1 MMRRKKIWSASALTA
16 ALVFSAPTFAGEQ
29 ATAVIK
35 DAAGKE
41 VGQVIFVA
49 VPSGVLIDAKLS
61 AVPPGDHGFH
71 IHEVGKCEPP
81 DFESAGGH
89 FNPEEDRHGLLTVAG
104 PHAGDLPNIHVP
116 ENGKLRIEILHQ
128 MVSLQ
133 GLLDDD
139 GSAIVIHEGPDDYM
153 TDPTGNAG
161 ARIACGVIVE

>member
-1 MMRRKKIWSASALTA
+1 MKLKTLRSASALA
-16 ALVFSAPTFAGEQ
+16 ALALSAPTFAAEQ
-29 ATAVIK
+29 AAAVLK

-41 VGQVIFVA
+41 VGQVMLVA
-49 VPSGVLIDAKLS
+49 VHSGVLIDAKLS

-81 DFESAGGH
+81 DFKSAGGH
-89 FNPEEDRHGLLTVAG
+89 FNPEEDQHGLMTEAG

-116 ENGKLRIEILHQ
+116 ENGKLRIEMLHQ
-128 MVSLQ
+128 LVSLQ

-139 GSAIVIHEGPDDYM
+139 GSAIVIHEARDDYM

>member
-1 MMRRKKIWSASALTA
+1 MRPKKLCFASALVA
-16 ALVFSAPTFAGEQ
+16 ALALSAPTFAGEQ
-29 ATAVIK
+29 AAAVLK

-41 VGQVIFVA
+41 VGQVMLLA
-49 VPSGVLIDAKLS
+49 VPSGVLIDANLS

-71 IHEVGKCEPP
+71 IHEVGQCEPP

-89 FNPEEDRHGLLTVAG
+89 FNPEEDQHGLKTTAG

-116 ENGKLRIEILHQ
+116 EDGTLRIEMLHQ
-128 MVSLQ
+128 WVSLQ

-139 GSAIVIHEGPDDYM
+139 GAAIVIHEGPDDYI

-161 ARIACGVIVE
+161 ARIACGVIIK